1 MIGFKFWTG
10 VNGPFQQ
17 YLGIPG
23 ALGRFLGYWAT
34 LTRAAFGMVGVENIG
49 LTTGET
55 KNPKS
60 TMAKAIRRVWIR
72 IVIFFCVTVFVLTLI
87 MPSSDPRLKIKTG
100 TAASSPFVLAFT
112 RVGIRGLP
120 HVINAG
126 VLTSAFSA
134 GSAHMYLGS
143 RALWALSFTGRAPK
157 IFQRTNRYGT
167 PYLCVAVA
175 FAFGLLAFTSAG
187 ATSSAQVFDY
197 FANMTSQVG
206 LISWAGIAATYLR
219 FYQACKKQGFNRKE
233 LGYRGWFQPFV
244 GWYTLIFTCIV
255 TLFNA
260 WTVFLKGHWD
270 TADFI
275 CGYLPVPLFF
285 IAYFGHKFWTKGKM
299 VPVMEV
305 DLVTGSEP
313 DEVEEV
319 KPAGNVLARIWEAIV

>member
-1 MIGFKFWTG
+1 MVTSGGNPKHEVIGFKFWTG

-17 YLGIPG
+17 YLGIEG
-23 ALGRFLGYWAT
+23 SLGRFLGYWAT

-55 KNPKS
+55 HNPKS

-87 MPSSDPRLKIKTG
+87 MPSSDPRLKVATG

-157 IFQRTNRYGT
+157 IFQRTNRFGT

-175 FAFGLLAFTSAG
+175 FLFGLLAFTSAG

-197 FANMTSQVG
+197 FA
-206 LISWAGIAATYLR
+206 
-219 FYQACKKQGFNRKE
+219 
-233 LGYRGWFQPFV
+233 
-244 GWYTLIFTCIV
+244 
-255 TLFNA
+255 
-260 WTVFLKGHWD
+260 
-270 TADFI
+270 
-275 CGYLPVPLFF
+275 
-285 IAYFGHKFWTKGKM
+285 
-299 VPVMEV
+299 
-305 DLVTGSEP
+305 
-313 DEVEEV
+313 
-319 KPAGNVLARIWEAIV
+319 